1 MKKPF
6 LLLLGLTLGL
16 SALCRAQTP
25 ADAPT
30 FELELPEEDEVEL
43 DLPGSDDDAG
53 VSLDAETI
61 SVDFP
66 NEEVRTI
73 IRNVAD
79 LYGLN
84 VVVPDTLVGSVSVKL
99 REVTWQ
105 QVFNVVLEPLGFTYV
120 QEGNIIKI
128 KSREDLL
135 QEPVDTRVFVINF
148 AQASELQAAINPMV
162 DNAVGG
168 RIQVDTRSNSL
179 VVTERPSRM
188 SKIQQI
194 IERLDR
200 PTDQVMIE
208 SKFVEIT
215 RSDVENIG
223 VNWASL
229 AGYNIGVSDLGRQ
242 FDRTRSSTSDVQ
254 DNNTNSTTLNSGGA
268 GAGATLNDT
277 LDQINN
283 FSRMIT
289 STRTDS
295 ALLSADAFNVVLSA
309 LEQNDTVEL
318 VTNPTVVTL
327 NNTQAQIN
335 IGEEFP
341 IPEYTFN
348 EEQGSFEVSGFEFKP
363 IGIILN
369 VTPQVNSAGF
379 INLNIQP
386 EISSRAG
393 SVNFGGASAAEI
405 PIITTRKTMSTVS
418 IKSGFTL
425 AIGGLIDRQ
434 TSTEDNKVPVLGD
447 IPFMGRLFKSS
458 QNSLDMRNLII
469 FITAK
474 VLNPDGSTYR
484 DVFSQQRLWEMGIK
498 SQDLPG
504 YEPPPSE
511 QSLFTE
517 LQKTR
522 DELEQMRTE
531 ARLREQIGALKE
543 EQDEEV
549 ESISEKEN
557 GKEIRLQRGSL
568 QSE

>member
-1 MKKPF
+1 MKKSTF
-6 LLLLGLTLGL
+6 LLICALTGF
-16 SALCRAQTP
+16 ALIGRAQPSDDLP
-25 ADAPT
+25 A
-30 FELELPEEDEVEL
+30 FELELPEADEVEL
-43 DLPGSDDDAG
+43 DLPNGDDAEG
-53 VSLDAETI
+53 VSRDAETI

-99 REVTWQ
+99 RNVTWQ
-105 QVFNVVLEPLGFTYV
+105 QVFSVVLEPLGFTFV

-128 KSREDLL
+128 KSREELA

-148 AQASELQAAINPMV
+148 AQAAELQAAITPMV

-179 VVTERPSRM
+179 VITERPSRM

-215 RSDVENIG
+215 RSDVKNLG

-229 AGYNIGVSDLGRQ
+229 SGYSIGASELSRDL
-242 FDRTRSSTSDVQ
+242 DRTRAGER
-254 DNNTNSTTLNSGGA
+254 TN
-268 GAGATLNDT
+268 ATLNDSTTNLTSGGTSPGAT
-277 LDQINN
+277 LDDTLQQIND
-283 FSRMIT
+283 FTRVVS
-289 STRTDS
+289 STRADS

-309 LEQNDTVEL
+309 LEENDTVEL
-318 VTNPTVVTL
+318 VTTPTVVTL

-341 IPEYTFN
+341 IPEFTFN

-379 INLNIQP
+379 INLSIQP
-386 EISSRAG
+386 EISSRTG
-393 SVNFGGASAAEI
+393 TVNFGGASAAEI
-405 PIITTRKTMSTVS
+405 PIITTRKTISTVT

-425 AIGGLIDRQ
+425 AIGGLIDKQ
-434 TSTEDNKVPVLGD
+434 TRVEDTKVPLLGD
-447 IPFMGRLFKSS
+447 IPLMGRLFKSS
-458 QNSLDMRNLII
+458 EDALNLRNLII

-498 SQDLPG
+498 TQDLPG

-511 QSLFTE
+511 QALFTE

-522 DELEQMRTE
+522 DELEQLRTE
-531 ARLREQIGALKE
+531 TRLREQIGAIKE

-549 ESISEKEN
+549 EKISKKEEEGEK
-557 GKEIRLQRGSL
+557 RLQRGSL
-568 QSE
+568 ITE